1 MSDDVEDPWGT
12 DGADAG
18 AAEGDPTSELLL
30 HVVEGLEGLGSR
42 VEAVE
47 KLLLAQP
54 DGPWTWAS
62 LNGEQQQKLFTELYE
77 WVTWLEDRYLR
88 YLGNQKAVLIA
99 DWYRHPIA
107 VELLTALMVA
117 HHSVYRVKASAA
129 SFGLV
134 EWHERCL
141 FPTLERLI
149 QLNLFPQD
157 VQQLPRWD
165 GPELRPTKRDQERFT
180 AFVDEIPTETDD
192 E

>member
-1 MSDDVEDPWGT
+1 MSGDGQDPRAA
-12 DGADAG
+12 DEPDAG
-18 AAEGDPTSELLL
+18 ASDGDPTAELLL
-30 HVVEGLEGLGSR
+30 QVVEGLEGLGLR
-42 VEAVE
+42 VEVVE
-47 KLLLAQP
+47 KVLQAQP

-62 LNGEQQQKLFTELYE
+62 LTGEQQQKLFTELYE

-88 YLGNQKAVLIA
+88 YLGNQKAVLVA

-149 QLNLFPQD
+149 QLGLFPQD
-157 VQQLPRWD
+157 VQQLQRWD
-165 GPELRPTKRDQERFT
+165 GPELRPTKRDDERFS
-180 AFVDEIPTETDD
+180 AFVDEIPTEEDG